1 MNSPAPSQ
9 TKRQL
14 LLEDGTPLHSSATA
28 VATDPPSGSISLDH
42 GAISDANDPVT
53 KRHRPFKHVSDGVIL
68 LLIIVIKPA
77 VMVRC

>member
-1 MNSPAPSQ
+1 L
-9 TKRQL
+9 TC
-14 LLEDGTPLHSSATA
+14 SSATA